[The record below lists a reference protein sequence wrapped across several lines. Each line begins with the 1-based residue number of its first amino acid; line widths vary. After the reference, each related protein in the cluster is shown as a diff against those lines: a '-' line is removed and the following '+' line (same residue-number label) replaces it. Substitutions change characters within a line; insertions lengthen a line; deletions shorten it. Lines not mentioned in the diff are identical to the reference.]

1 MTKNTSISSYTPKVG
16 DLAAIDNNGNISTG
30 PDHTGIVIAVNG
42 NSLTMAEGNTGA
54 GTNATRTV
62 KTYTYYKGGTYW
74 YRSGAAGTVVVGFG
88 NPAYQAVD
96 TGKNKQSLSGFRQ
109 AFIVEKDGS
118 LTDIKVEKS
127 IDPLF
132 DKEAVRVVKTM
143 PKWEPGMWNGKP
155 ARVKYCIPIRFRL
168 AQNN

>member
-1 MTKNTSISSYTPKVG
+1 MTRCAYIYKVLG
-16 DLAAIDNNGNISTG
+16 LWAL
-30 PDHTGIVIAVNG
+30 IVI
-42 NSLTMAEGNTGA
+42 LTGCAAEKEPLITSPLSYDKL
-54 GTNATRTV
+54 TEPTMP
-62 KTYTYYKGGTYW
+62 KYPGGTEKMFEFIADNLRW
-74 YRSGAAGTVVVGFG
+74 PDDDACIQGRVVV
-88 NPAYQAVD
+88 
-96 TGKNKQSLSGFRQ
+96 S
-109 AFIVEKDGS
+109 FIVEKDGS

-132 DKEAVRVVKTM
+132 DKEAVRVVKSM

>member
-1 MTKNTSISSYTPKVG
+1 MTRCVYIYKVLGLVALLVFLTGCAAEKEPLITSSLSHGVIIEPKIPEEVYPKYPG
-16 DLAAIDNNGNISTG
+16 GPEKMFEFIADNLRW
-30 PDHTGIVIAVNG
+30 PDDDACIQG
-42 NSLTMAEGNTGA
+42 
-54 GTNATRTV
+54 R
-62 KTYTYYKGGTYW
+62 
-74 YRSGAAGTVVVGFG
+74 VVV
-88 NPAYQAVD
+88 
-96 TGKNKQSLSGFRQ
+96 S
-109 AFIVEKDGS
+109 FIVEKDGS

-155 ARVKYCIPIRFRL
+155 ARVKYCIPISFRL

>member
-1 MTKNTSISSYTPKVG
+1 MSRGKSIYKVLG
-16 DLAAIDNNGNISTG
+16 LWAL
-30 PDHTGIVIAVNG
+30 IVI
-42 NSLTMAEGNTGA
+42 LTGCAAEKEPLITSPLSYDKL
-54 GTNATRTV
+54 TEPTMP
-62 KTYTYYKGGTYW
+62 KYPGGTEKMFEFIADNLRW
-74 YRSGAAGTVVVGFG
+74 PDDDACIQGRVVV
-88 NPAYQAVD
+88 
-96 TGKNKQSLSGFRQ
+96 S
-109 AFIVEKDGS
+109 FIVEKDGS